1 MVSTAVVSFNI
12 SCCCPFIVAR
22 SLKFNWNA
30 HTAHSIGFGALL
42 ISDWGAF
49 KFPYAKQLKPYRI
62 SIIHH
67 IISLFVHLVSFAQF
81 WGAEK
86 ETQQRLETAIFE
98 DLNRYCWT
106 ASAPPTT
113 NGSVTDTQNTVSDND
128 NSGSS
133 VNNNNN
139 GNANSSTSLG
149 PPVINN
155 SDGQVVYLFLY
166 IFFFSSPLFPSLP
179 HRPWCPLCLF
189 SRIAW
194 T

>member
-30 HTAHSIGFGALL
+30 HTASALVLFWSATEEPLNFPMRSNWNL
-42 ISDWGAF
+42 IAF
-49 KFPYAKQLKPYRI
+49 LLFITSY
-62 SIIHH
+62 
-67 IISLFVHLVSFAQF
+67 LFVRLVSFAQF

-166 IFFFSSPLFPSLP
+166 IFFFSSPLFPSLLP

-189 SRIAW
+189 SRIAR